1 MVFSSTF
8 FIFAFLPLTLICYY
22 AAFGKCHIDAAN
34 VVLLIASCIF
44 YAWGGVKYFLILA
57 LVIAADFLLCL
68 LMDKQRGFARRC
80 LLFLILAIDI
90 ANLLY
95 FKYCNFFVE
104 NARELAAA
112 FGADILG
119 DAANVALPIGISFY
133 TFQIISYV
141 VDVYLGKVPVQ
152 KSLVKLAL
160 YVTMFP
166 QLIAGPIVRYTD
178 INNEMD
184 SRCIRIADIEYGIK
198 RFIIGFFKKV
208 FLANA
213 MGSMADL
220 MFSMPEYIN
229 TVYAWLGAICYA
241 LQIYYDF
248 SAYSDMAI
256 GLGKALGFNFNEN
269 FNLPYVS
276 QSIQEFWRRWHI
288 SLSSWF
294 RDYVYIPL
302 GGNRRGKVRTY
313 INLFIVFFL
322 TGFWHGAAWQ
332 FIVWGLY
339 HGVFLIIERL
349 GFGRVLK
356 KLPRLLQHVYTMVVV
371 IVGWVFFRA
380 DNLTQAMLYL
390 KAMFSL
396 NLTKFGMYS
405 VMSKLDSIFII
416 CFIVAVIFSFRKI
429 NISRADNHNYYGADL
444 GKSGTMTKVFTDI
457 MYLAL
462 WLISV
467 LYLTGLSY
475 NPFIYFKF

>member
-8 FIFAFLPLTLICYY
+8 FIFAFLPITLICYY
-22 AAFGKCHIDAAN
+22 AAFGKSRINAAN

-57 LVIAADFLLCL
+57 LVIVTDFLLCL
-68 LMDKQRGFARRC
+68 LMDKQRGFARSC
-80 LLFLILAIDI
+80 IFILILAVDI

-95 FKYCNFFVE
+95 FKYYNFFVD

-119 DAANVALPIGISFY
+119 NAANVALPIGISFY

-141 VDVYLGKVPVQ
+141 ADVYLGKVPVQ
-152 KSLVKLAL
+152 RSLIKLAL

-178 INNEMD
+178 INDEMD
-184 SRCIRIADIEYGIK
+184 QRSIRRDDIEYGIK

-220 MFSMPEYIN
+220 MFSMPDYIN
-229 TVYAWLGAICYA
+229 MIYAWLGAICYS

-256 GLGKALGFNFNEN
+256 GLGKALGFHFNEN

-302 GGNRRGKVRTY
+302 GGNRRGTVRTY
-313 INLFIVFFL
+313 VNLFIVFFL

-339 HGVFLIIERL
+339 HGLFLIIERL
-349 GFGRVLK
+349 GLGRVLER
-356 KLPRLLQHVYTMVVV
+356 LPRLVRHLYTMIVV

-380 DNLTQAMLYL
+380 DNLGQAILYL
-390 KAMFSL
+390 KAMFSF
-396 NLTKFGMYS
+396 NFTDFGMYS
-405 VMSKLDSIFII
+405 VMVKLDSIFVI
-416 CFIVAVIFSFRKI
+416 CFILAVIFSFTRIKRLI
-429 NISRADNHNYYGADL
+429 PEVLAYSILTAWQRVGADIL
-444 GKSGTMTKVFTDI
+444 
-457 MYLAL
+457 YLAL

>member
-8 FIFAFLPLTLICYY
+8 FIFAFLPFTLICYY
-22 AAFGKCHIDAAN
+22 AAFGKSRINAAN

-57 LVIAADFLLCL
+57 VVIAADFWLCL
-68 LMDKQRGFARRC
+68 LMDKQQGLARRC
-80 LLFLILAIDI
+80 IFILIIAIDI

-95 FKYCNFFVE
+95 FKYYNFFVE

-112 FGADILG
+112 FGADILA

-152 KSLVKLAL
+152 RSMIKLAL

-184 SRCIRIADIEYGIK
+184 ARCIRMDDIEYGIK

-213 MGSMADL
+213 MGGMADL
-220 MFSMPEYIN
+220 MFSMPDYIN
-229 TVYAWLGAICYA
+229 MVYAWLGAICYA

-256 GLGKALGFNFNEN
+256 GLGKALGFHFNEN

-302 GGNRRGKVRTY
+302 GGNRRGAVSTY
-313 INLFIVFFL
+313 VNLFIVFFL

-339 HGVFLIIERL
+339 HGMFLIIERL
-349 GFGRVLK
+349 GFGRILK
-356 KLPRLLQHVYTMVVV
+356 KLPWLVRHIYTMIVV

-380 DNLTQAMLYL
+380 DNLGQAMLYL
-390 KAMFSL
+390 KAMFSF
-396 NLTKFGMYS
+396 NFTNFGMYS
-405 VMSKLDSIFII
+405 VMVKLDSIFVI
-416 CFIVAVIFSFRKI
+416 CFAAAVIFSFTRIRGLTPEALTDNKSEMRFKI
-429 NISRADNHNYYGADL
+429 VA
-444 GKSGTMTKVFTDI
+444 DI

-462 WLISV
+462 WAVSV